1 MPSWSASASRAD
13 RRTQPRS
20 QEAYI
25 SRTSTLLAFVAASA
39 LALLGV
45 QPAPAQTAPAIKT
58 SFVHLA
64 NGVPGV
70 FYEPAV
76 PGSKAATA
84 VFIMHSSADYLSFPG
99 CTELSQ
105 RGYRVLCAN
114 NSTSKSG
121 ASNDG
126 VLDQVLAEA
135 GKSVAWLRRQP
146 GVRYVVLLGHS
157 GGGTVMSAYQMIAE
171 GGVKACQGAE
181 RIWKCPDS
189 LADLPSADGL
199 MLIDSNWG
207 LAEMTLFSIDPA
219 VEDEDSGK
227 TLDPALDMYN
237 PANGFKPTG
246 SRYGAD
252 FTKRFLTAEG
262 RRNDALIARALGEL
276 AAIKAGKG
284 PYDDDAPFV
293 VPGAVLLGS
302 NNKLFSQDLGLMAHT
317 KQAWPLL
324 QADGSVT
331 SQIVPSVRVAENVRN
346 ESPSLIHGALKTTV
360 RSYLSSYAVRTT
372 PDFGYDATSVRGVD
386 WTSSYA
392 SPPGNV
398 QGVSA
403 PLLVMGMTGHWEY
416 LAAETIY
423 GLAKSQDKTIAFV
436 EGATHLYTTCTKC
449 ERRPGEYGDTVKTT
463 YDYIDGWL
471 SKPGRFAR

>member
-1 MPSWSASASRAD
+1 M
-13 RRTQPRS
+13 
-20 QEAYI
+20 
-25 SRTSTLLAFVAASA
+25 LAFSGGQPVAAQA
-39 LALLGV
+39 
-45 QPAPAQTAPAIKT
+45 APAIRT

-70 FYEPAV
+70 LYEPVV
-76 PGSKAATA
+76 PGPKAETA

-99 CTELSQ
+99 CTELSE

-126 VLDQVLAEA
+126 VLDEVLTQA
-135 GKSVAWLRRQP
+135 GKGVAWLRRQP
-146 GVRYVVLLGHS
+146 GVRHVVLLGHS

-171 GGVKACQGAE
+171 GGVKACQGKE
-181 RIWKCPDS
+181 KIWKCPDS
-189 LADLPSADGL
+189 LAGLPAADGL

-219 VEDEDSGK
+219 VKDESSG
-227 TLDPALDMYN
+227 TNLDPALDMYN

-246 SRYGAD
+246 SSYGTD

-262 RRNDALIARALGEL
+262 RRNDALIAKAQGEL
-276 AAIKAGKG
+276 AAIESGKG
-284 PYDDDAPFV
+284 RYDDDAPFV
-293 VPGAVLLGS
+293 VPGAILLGS

-317 KQAWPLL
+317 RQAWPLL
-324 QADGSVT
+324 HADGSMT
-331 SQIVPSVRVAENVRN
+331 TQIVHSVRVPENVRSQ
-346 ESPSLIHGALKTTV
+346 SPSLIHGALKTTV

-372 PDFGYDATSVRGVD
+372 PDFGYDATSVHGVD

-398 QGVSA
+398 QSVSA

-423 GLAKSQDKTIAFV
+423 GLAKSRDKSIAFV
-436 EGATHLYTTCTKC
+436 EGAAHLYTTCTKC
-449 ERRPGEYGDTVKTT
+449 ERHPGEYGDTVKTT

-471 SKPGRFAR
+471 SKPGRFAH